1 MEDSIKRMPEKTK
14 IEKNSPSLLEKLVI
28 PATLAMLTIVY
39 FANKA
44 YEKKQREILNNPK
57 STIEFYVNN
66 EFEFIEFAKKSTP
79 KGINWEKK
87 ADKDL
92 KLNGLSAFYI
102 TKGKYKF
109 NVYEK

>member
-14 IEKNSPSLLEKLVI
+14 IEKNGSSLLEKLWI
-28 PATLAMLTIVY
+28 PATLIMLTAIY

-44 YEKKQREILNNPK
+44 YEKKQREILDNPK

-66 EFEFIEFAKKSTP
+66 ESEFIDIAKKYAP
-79 KGINWEKK
+79 KGISWEKT
-87 ADKDL
+87 AVKDL

-109 NVYEK
+109 YVYEK